1 MNICSCVIF
10 QSLGQLNLG
19 REPEDLECVER
30 GREGDLLRRLLEVGR
45 NHLHGD
51 GQRARLVALERAVP
65 LQERLR
71 PEKPSMITIVETL
84 NSAQL

>member
-10 QSLGQLNLG
+10 PSLGQLNLG
-19 REPEDLECVER
+19 REPEDLEGVER
-30 GREGDLLRRLLEVGR
+30 GCEGDLLRRLLEVGR
-45 NHLHGD
+45 DHLDGD

-71 PEKPSMITIVETL
+71 SERPSMI
-84 NSAQL
+84 NNR

>member
-1 MNICSCVIF
+1 MNICSCVILSF
-10 QSLGQLNLG
+10 GQLNLG
-19 REPEDLECVER
+19 REPEDLEGVER
-30 GREGDLLRRLLEVGR
+30 GGEGDLLRRLLEVGR
-45 NHLHGD
+45 DHLDGD
-51 GQRARLVALERAVP
+51 WQRARLVALERAVP

>member
-10 QSLGQLNLG
+10 PSFGQLNLG
-19 REPEDLECVER
+19 REPEDLEGVER
-30 GREGDLLRRLLEVGR
+30 GCEGDLLRRLLEVGR
-45 NHLHGD
+45 DHLDGD

-71 PEKPSMITIVETL
+71 SERTSMITIAETL
-84 NSAQL
+84 NL